1 MQCFKFMLTILNYDL
16 KYHNPTLIFGL
27 CSSYLAHLL
36 LDLKCDIN
44 LCISA
49 FKHEDIR
56 FLGRI
61 RAPLSYYFRIVPC

>member
-44 LCISA
+44 LFISA
-49 FKHEDIR
+49 FKH
-56 FLGRI
+56 
-61 RAPLSYYFRIVPC
+61 